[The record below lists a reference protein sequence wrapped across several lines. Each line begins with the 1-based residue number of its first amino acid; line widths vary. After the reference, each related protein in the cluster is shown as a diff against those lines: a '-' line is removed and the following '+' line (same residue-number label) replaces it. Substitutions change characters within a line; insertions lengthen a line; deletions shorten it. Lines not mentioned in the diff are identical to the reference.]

1 MIKGNSKLIKKIN
14 VYNIIKIL
22 KEKPGI
28 SRAEIAKIT
37 KLTPASITK
46 TTKKLLDEGVLI
58 EDGSGENTGG
68 RPSILLRINKDAGCF
83 IGFYLAPRRII
94 SIFTNYVGETIATID
109 TELSDFSS
117 NNIFYIINNHVE
129 NYKKIKKDILGIGIA
144 LNGLVNGAK
153 GISIFSPHYKW
164 KNYNIKGFLEE
175 KYNCPVAV
183 ENDVRLMALGE
194 LEHGAAQGEKNF
206 VLVNIG
212 DGVGAGIIIDKKIY
226 YGNNFSAGEI
236 GHAKVSKNSG
246 IVCSCGKKGCL
257 ETVLSNENIIRISK
271 EVYKLPINNMKELV
285 YEFQLKN
292 PVAEK
297 IIDDFCEYLA
307 NSLSAIV
314 NLLNPH
320 TILINGEINNS
331 GKVFY
336 AILEEKI
343 KENSLESA
351 LSKLKIKPSE
361 LGESSAAQGAISMIF
376 QKLYN

>member
-1 MIKGNSKLIKKIN
+1 MIKGNSNLIKKIN
-14 VYNIIKIL
+14 IYNIINIL

-46 TTKKLLDEGVLI
+46 TTKKLLDEGILI

-68 RPSILLRINKDAGCF
+68 RPSILLRINKNAGYF
-83 IGFYLAPRRII
+83 VGFYLAPRRII
-94 SIFTNYVGETIATID
+94 SIFTNYVGETLSSME
-109 TELSDFSS
+109 TEIVDFSS
-117 NNIFYIINNHVE
+117 NSIFSIIDSHINN
-129 NYKKIKKDILGIGIA
+129 YKSNQPNILGIGIA
-144 LNGLVNGAK
+144 LNGMVNGVK
-153 GISIFSPHYKW
+153 GLSIFSPHYKW

-236 GHAKVSKNSG
+236 GHAKVDKNSN
-246 IVCSCGKKGCL
+246 ITCSCGKKGCL

-271 EVYKLPINNMKELV
+271 EVYNLKINNIQELM
-285 YEFQLKN
+285 YEFQIKN
-292 PVAEK
+292 PLAEK
-297 IIDDFCEYLA
+297 IIGDYCEYLA

-320 TILINGEINNS
+320 MILINGEINNS
-331 GKVFY
+331 GKDFY
-336 AILEEKI
+336 TILEEKI

-351 LSKLKIKPSE
+351 LSKLKIKSSK
-361 LGESSAAQGAISMIF
+361 LGEASAAQGAISMIF